1 MCYFLQQLPPVLKT
15 AWDTWK
21 GLGFFAGSMT
31 EGKRDGRVEGV
42 CRGKGVMGGY
52 ECKLRKEGGE
62 AFGGCEL

>member
-1 MCYFLQQLPPVLKT
+1 
-15 AWDTWK
+15 
-21 GLGFFAGSMT
+21 MT